1 MQIVVDTMNSQLRM
15 CRVCTAH
22 EGDDELV
29 PIFEKNNKVAIG
41 IFLISGIKV
50 CTVTST
56 TRMVFLNAFY
66 TFS

>member
-1 MQIVVDTMNSQLRM
+1 MNSQFRM

-22 EGDDELV
+22 EGDGELV

-50 CTVTST
+50 CT
-56 TRMVFLNAFY
+56 
-66 TFS
+66 